1 MTEVKRCLVK
11 SGNDQNVG
19 ERMKSKILWRIL
31 GSLSI
36 FFVLCS
42 LIIAFVEYRNFI
54 QQPTT
59 FPTGSRIAGVPVG
72 GLDEEAALTRIKAF
86 YGMPLILQ
94 VNGDKVH
101 ADPGVL
107 GFSMGAGAMAAQAI
121 GEQQGRSYWDYLW
134 GRGDQSPIDVPLD
147 ADVDEEQI
155 RSYLSEEIAPRY
167 TQKALP
173 ERPIPFTT
181 NFEDGHP
188 GQQLD
193 FESAV
198 VEITTALLSSD
209 VHRATIGIIEDAET
223 HVTFT
228 ELEAFLQHN
237 INFMGF
243 EGLVEVYLES
253 MDTGETLHFAV
264 QDGTAIDPDVA
275 FTAASTI
282 KIPIMISVL
291 RRLSEPTPDFV
302 IIYLE
307 QMIALSE
314 NTPADTLMQTYLDEV
329 RGPLIVSEDMAALG
343 LENTF
348 LGAYLYLGAPPLQT
362 FKTPANSRT
371 DINLDPDNLSQTV
384 SSEAGQLLSAIYT
397 CAVDGSGLLTETF
410 PGEITQTECQLMV
423 DALSANQI
431 GVLIEAGV
439 PAEATVAHKHGW
451 ATELDGLLHSMSDV
465 AIVYTQGGDYVLNIF
480 IYDAVRLDYEEGNRL
495 LARLSQ
501 TVYNFFNIERQV
513 YWWFD

>member
-1 MTEVKRCLVK
+1 
-11 SGNDQNVG
+11 
-19 ERMKSKILWRIL
+19 MKSKILWRIL

-59 FPTGSRIAGVPVG
+59 FPAGSRIAGVPVG

-86 YGMPLILQ
+86 YSMPLILD

-107 GFSMGAGAMAAQAI
+107 GFSMEAGAMAAQAI

-134 GRGDQSPIDVPLD
+134 GQGDQSPIDVPLD
-147 ADVDEEQI
+147 ADVDEEQL
-155 RSYLSEEIAPRY
+155 RTYLLEEIAPRY
-167 TQKALP
+167 TTQALP

-181 NFEDGHP
+181 NFEGGQP
-188 GQQLD
+188 GQRID
-193 FESAV
+193 FGGAV
-198 VEITTALLSSD
+198 SDIKAALLSPEIDS
-209 VHRATIGIIEDAET
+209 VSIEIVEGAEAHLT
-223 HVTFT
+223 YQA
-228 ELEAFLQHN
+228 LEAFLKHN
-237 INFMGF
+237 INVMGF
-243 EGLVEVYLES
+243 EGLTEVYLES
-253 MDTGETLHFAV
+253 METGDILHFAV
-264 QDGTAIDPDVA
+264 QDGTSIKPDVA

-291 RRLSEPTPDFV
+291 RRLSEPISSNVVTL
-302 IIYLE
+302 LE

-314 NTPADTLMQTYLDEV
+314 NTPADTLMQIYLDEV
-329 RGPLIVSEDMAALG
+329 RGPLIVSEDMADLG

-348 LGAYLYLGAPPLQT
+348 LGGYLYLGAPLLQL
-362 FKTPANSRT
+362 FETPANTRI
-371 DINLDPDNLSQTV
+371 DIDLDPDDYSQTV
-384 SSEAGQLLSAIYT
+384 TSEAGQLLSAIYT
-397 CAVDGSGLLTETF
+397 CSMDGSGLLTETF

-423 DALSANQI
+423 DILSANQI

-465 AIVYTQGGDYVLNIF
+465 AIVYTQGSDYVLNIF

-495 LARLSQ
+495 IARLSQ
-501 TVYNFFNIERQV
+501 TVYNFFNIEKQA